1 MTTCHGVLA
10 SALKRRATGDRAPH
24 QCHQRQAKREDNLI
38 SCRCPGKAQLFGHDK
53 LVGRLSDFRVQL
65 QLRDGWGWGIDQG
78 GHVPFFDGTR
88 PIVGLPQLSLGD
100 SRVPRDANTR
110 VRTVTTAC
118 AVAPPQVPT
127 SRCPAIASR
136 TARALSLHQ
145 RCRRFAVVLD
155 PETLKPNRS

>member
-1 MTTCHGVLA
+1 MTICHGVLA
-10 SALKRRATGDRAPH
+10 GALKRRATGDRAPH
-24 QCHQRQAKREDNLI
+24 QCHQRQAKRENNLI
-38 SCRCPGKAQLFGHDK
+38 SCRCPGKAQLFGLDK
-53 LVGRLSDFRVQL
+53 LVRRLSDFRVQL
-65 QLRDGWGWGIDQG
+65 QLRWVGL
-78 GHVPFFDGTR
+78 GHRSGRSCPFFDGPR
-88 PIVGLPQLSLGD
+88 PIVVLLQLSLGD